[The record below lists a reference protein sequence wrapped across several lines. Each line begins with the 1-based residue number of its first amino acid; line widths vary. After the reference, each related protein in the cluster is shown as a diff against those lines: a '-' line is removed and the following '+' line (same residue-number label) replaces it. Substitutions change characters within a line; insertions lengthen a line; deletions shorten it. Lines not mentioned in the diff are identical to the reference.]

1 MYQNALYASL
11 RPTRRV
17 SLSAAVAQALVRYHG
32 EKSTA
37 VAGELALL
45 WEAAREFARAADC
58 CLQAAQNAARLFA
71 NQEVIVLARRGLE
84 LLKLLPDA
92 PERDQLELKLEAI
105 LVPALINLMGPGA
118 TDAERVFARAR
129 ELCQRVGSPPQLYP
143 ALWGSWYFSMVGAD
157 FQRACELGEQ
167 LLALAQDLQD
177 PAHLLLAH
185 RVLGNTLFYPGGL
198 EQARAHLERGIALYD
213 SRRHRSLVSLY
224 GQDPG
229 VVCHLWAALTLWML
243 GYPDQALRKKEEAL
257 TLARELAHPYSQ
269 AWALVYSAWFHHFR
283 REDQAIPELTEADL
297 TLSREQG
304 FAQLYSWG
312 TMWQSWSMVVQGQA
326 EEGMVQ
332 LHQCLASFSQQNIQL
347 WRPSVLGLLAAAY
360 GRAGQA
366 EKGLT
371 ILDEALGLV
380 HRTGERHGEADLYR
394 LKGELLL
401 ALPASRQAEAEAC
414 FRQAIAIARSQSAKS
429 WELRAVLS
437 LSRLY
442 HQQGKTEEARPML
455 AEIYGWFTE
464 GFDTADLQEARALL
478 EVIS

>member
-1 MYQNALYASL
+1 
-11 RPTRRV
+11 V

-58 CLQAAQNAARLFA
+58 YLQAAQHAARLFA

-84 LLKLLPDA
+84 LLKSLPDA
-92 PERDQLELKLEAI
+92 PERDQLELNLESI
-105 LVPALINLMGPGA
+105 LVPALINLMGQGA
-118 TDAERVFARAR
+118 TDVERIFARAR
-129 ELCQRVGSPPQLYP
+129 ELSQKVGSPPQLYP
-143 ALWGSWYFSMVGAD
+143 ALWGSWYFSLVGAALPTA
-157 FQRACELGEQ
+157 RELGEQ
-167 LLALAQDLQD
+167 FLALAQDLQD

-185 RVLGNTLFYPGGL
+185 RVLGQTLFYPGEL
-198 EQARAHLERGIALYD
+198 AQARAHLEQAMALYD
-213 SRRHRSLVSLY
+213 SRWHRSLVSLY

-243 GYPDQALRKKEEAL
+243 GYPDQALREKEEAFA
-257 TLARELAHPYSQ
+257 LARELAHPYSQ
-269 AWALVYSAWFHHFR
+269 AWALVFGAWFHYFR
-283 REDQAIPELTEADL
+283 REEQAIPEQAEANL
-297 TLSREQG
+297 ALSREQG
-304 FAQLYSWG
+304 FAQLYAWG
-312 TMWQSWSMVVQGQA
+312 TMWQGWSLVVQGQP
-326 EEGMVQ
+326 EEGIAQ
-332 LHQCLASFSQQNIQL
+332 LHQCLAAFLQQNIQL
-347 WRPSVLGLLAAAY
+347 LRPSALGLLAEAY

-401 ALPASRQAEAEAC
+401 ALPAARQAEAEAC
-414 FRQAIAIARSQSAKS
+414 FRQAIAIARSQGAKS

-464 GFDTADLQEARALL
+464 GFDTADLQAAKALL
-478 EVIS
+478 DVIS

>member
-1 MYQNALYASL
+1 
-11 RPTRRV
+11 
-17 SLSAAVAQALVRYHG
+17 LSAAVAQALARYHG
-32 EKSTA
+32 ERSTA

-58 CLQAAQNAARLFA
+58 YLQAAQNAARLFA
-71 NQEVIVLARRGLE
+71 NQEVIMLARRGLE
-84 LLKLLPDA
+84 LLNSLPDA

-105 LVPALINLMGPGA
+105 LVPALINLMGQGA
-118 TDAERVFARAR
+118 TDVERVFARAR
-129 ELCQRVGSPPQLYP
+129 ELCQQVGSSSQLFP
-143 ALWGSWYFSMVGAD
+143 ALWGSWYFSLVGAD
-157 FQRACELGEQ
+157 FQRARELGEQ

-185 RVLGNTLFYPGGL
+185 RVLGHTLYYPGGL
-198 EQARAHLERGIALYD
+198 AQARAHLERGMALYD
-213 SRRHRSLVSLY
+213 SLRHRSLVSQY

-243 GYPDQALRKKEEAL
+243 GYPDQALREKEEAF
-257 TLARELAHPYSQ
+257 TMARELAHPYSQ
-269 AWALVYSAWFHHFR
+269 AWALVFGAWFHHFR
-283 REDQAIPELTEADL
+283 REELAIPELAEANL

-312 TMWQSWSMVVQGQA
+312 TMWQGWSLVVKGQA
-326 EEGMVQ
+326 EEGIAH
-332 LHQCLASFSQQNIQL
+332 LHQCLAAFLQQNIQL
-347 WRPSVLGLLAAAY
+347 WRPSVLGLLAEAY
-360 GRAGQA
+360 GRAGQP
-366 EKGLT
+366 EDGLT

-394 LKGELLL
+394 LKGDLLL
-401 ALPASRQAEAEAC
+401 ALPAAHREEADGC

-455 AEIYGWFTE
+455 AEIFGWFTE
-464 GFDTADLQEARALL
+464 GFDTADLQEAKALL